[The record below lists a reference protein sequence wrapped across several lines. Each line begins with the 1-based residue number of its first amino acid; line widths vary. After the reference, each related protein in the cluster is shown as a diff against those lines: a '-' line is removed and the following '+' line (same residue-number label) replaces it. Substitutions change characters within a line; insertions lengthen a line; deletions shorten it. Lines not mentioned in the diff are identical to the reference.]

1 MWMIP
6 YYCYLQNRFYSQA
19 FKRQIIFFDT
29 ATYPGRVHV
38 IKRYSYVRKEIS
50 NNIMDSFIEEH
61 YLFVYINIM
70 KCFFSAKIGNWA
82 LSTVG
87 IP

>member
-1 MWMIP
+1 
-6 YYCYLQNRFYSQA
+6 
-19 FKRQIIFFDT
+19 
-29 ATYPGRVHV
+29 
-38 IKRYSYVRKEIS
+38 
-50 NNIMDSFIEEH
+50 MDSFIEEH

>member
-1 MWMIP
+1 
-6 YYCYLQNRFYSQA
+6 
-19 FKRQIIFFDT
+19 
-29 ATYPGRVHV
+29 
-38 IKRYSYVRKEIS
+38 
-50 NNIMDSFIEEH
+50 MDSFIEEH

-70 KCFFSAKIGNWA
+70 KCFFLAKIGNWA